1 MLLVPT
7 ASRLPLTTS
16 VACAVPPVTVN
27 VAEFSTVLPR
37 LKATV
42 PVGVPLAAVTAAVKV
57 VDAVVAMVL
66 GLAVTAVVVGIR
78 T

>member
-1 MLLVPT
+1 MLLLPT
-7 ASRLPLTTS
+7 ASWLPLTTT

-27 VAEFSTVLPR
+27 VAEPSAVLPK

-57 VDAVVAMVL
+57 VDAVVAMAL
-66 GLAVTAVVVGIR
+66 ELAVTAVVVGMR